1 MSDLLRIDHKPLLG
15 RFASVAKNIIAGE
28 LFIDE
33 IPYVIGP
40 KPCTPPVCLGCYVP
54 INGGIDGPRCAR
66 CNWPLCSKCYKAIDQ
81 SHHAVECRLFV
92 ENKVKFQDFPYIEPC
107 MQLDCITPLR
117 MLLRKET
124 DPHEWDNAIMKM
136 EYHPK
141 ERYDSPIYR
150 ADETNVVRYL
160 RGPCNLK
167 ERFSAEL
174 IQRVCG
180 KLLDQEV

>member
-1 MSDLLRIDHKPLLG
+1 MADLLRIDQKPLLG
-15 RFASVAKNIIAGE
+15 RFACAAKNIIAGE

-33 IPYVIGP
+33 NPFVVGP
-40 KPCTPPVCLGCYVP
+40 KPCTPPICLGCYIP
-54 INGGIDGPRCAR
+54 INGGNDGPRCPR
-66 CNWPLCSKCYKAIDQ
+66 CHWPLCSKCKKSIDLG
-81 SHHAVECRLFV
+81 HHAAECAVFV
-92 ENKVKFQDFPYIEPC
+92 EHKVKFQSFPYVEPC

-117 MLLRKET
+117 MLLAKEN
-124 DPHEWDNAIMKM
+124 DPDKWENEIMKM

-141 ERYDSPIYR
+141 ERFDSPIYR

-174 IQRVCG
+174 IQQVCG
-180 KLLDQEV
+180 K